1 MSQKPRRVPAR
12 VPREY
17 RLEPTQDENFFNLQG
32 DFVPEFYHSQEM
44 FNFDFYKILTPTH
57 FMTLFCSNN
66 GKLWNEPSPRK
77 LNLTFDLEEPEMQ
90 QIPEVIEKPETTEIS
105 IEATLGDERIG
116 LKFDILNK
124 YNNKLSNKKYFESKI
139 RSRAKTSI

>member
-32 DFVPEFYHSQEM
+32 DFVPEFYHSQEI

-90 QIPEVIEKPETTEIS
+90 QIPEVIEKPDTTEIS
-105 IEATLGDERIG
+105 IEATLGDERLG
-116 LKFDILNK
+116 
-124 YNNKLSNKKYFESKI
+124 
-139 RSRAKTSI
+139 